1 MTQVHHCRCGGRPS
15 WSLLLNPCRFLL
27 FFQTP
32 VCHFLTISIF
42 IFTIFSP
49 SEIRV
54 IKSNINQLDYTNK
67 KKQETVDDNKSK
79 IKLNKTLPYLVS
91 NVVEILDPINDDEE
105 SEAGAAQQDEANGK
119 SVVVKTT
126 TRQTIYLPLPGL
138 VDPDELKPGDL
149 IGTNKDSYIILET
162 LPTEYD
168 SRVKAMEIDEKPQ
181 EEYQDIGGCE
191 KQIEELIE
199 AVVLPMREAE
209 RFIKIGIQ
217 PPKGV
222 LLWGPPGTGKTLLA
236 RACAKHTDAVFLKL
250 AGPELVSFLVVTR
263 AVLVVLSGVLV
274 TRGFLVG
281 WLVGWLM
288 VVGFYGFT
296 LCSHL
301 LIVRFVFVGFFF
313 FFLKCL
319 IVLHFD
325 AGTNVHW

>member
-1 MTQVHHCRCGGRPS
+1 MVSTITSWATTATVRDAGSPLPLWWSPFLVVVVETVSFPSFFSNAGLPFSHHFQ
-15 WSLLLNPCRFLL
+15 FLY
-27 FFQTP
+27 
-32 VCHFLTISIF
+32 
-42 IFTIFSP
+42 SP

-250 AGPELVSFLVVTR
+250 AGPELVSFL
-263 AVLVVLSGVLV
+263 
-274 TRGFLVG
+274 
-281 WLVGWLM
+281 WW
-288 VVGFYGFT
+288 
-296 LCSHL
+296 
-301 LIVRFVFVGFFF
+301 
-313 FFLKCL
+313 
-319 IVLHFD
+319 
-325 AGTNVHW
+325 